1 MTIPEVTAYRV
12 LNTSTAKE
20 MTKRYV
26 NQHVVYSILDLA
38 RTGHDVI
45 TRDTSCLC
53 TRTLVT
59 KVSAVHHDAAGSG
72 ARPTAADRRL
82 AVAREAG
89 VPEAAARATRTRVRV
104 SHVATIVRGKQLI
117 VL

>member
-1 MTIPEVTAYRV
+1 MHFFSA
-12 LNTSTAKE
+12 
-20 MTKRYV
+20 
-26 NQHVVYSILDLA
+26 
-38 RTGHDVI
+38 GHDVI